1 MRKSFTGACV
11 GLVPILL
18 ALAAPG
24 AAWAQA
30 GRIELPSFAGLA
42 AKATNSVNIS
52 LDPSLIGLASQFA
65 GNGPDQ
71 AAVKTVMSGV
81 KAVYVRSFQFA
92 ADNAYPRSDVDRV
105 LQQLEA
111 RGWVKLV
118 SVHNTH
124 PRKDVEVCLLEQG
137 KRVEGLVVLAA
148 EPRQLTIVNIVGS
161 ISLAQL
167 SQLQGKFG
175 VPKLPMGPNGFGP
188 QPQPQ
193 PLSAPQPQPQK
204 GIEPSLSTSP

>member
-1 MRKSFTGACV
+1 MRKSLTAAWV

-18 ALAAPG
+18 ALVAPG

-71 AAVKTVMSGV
+71 AAVKTVMSGL
-81 KAVYVRSFQFA
+81 KAVYVRSFQFG
-92 ADNAYPRSDVDRV
+92 ADYAYPRSDVNEV

-111 RGWVKLV
+111 RGWIKLV

-124 PRKDVEVCLLEQG
+124 PRKDVEVCLLEHG

-148 EPRQLTIVNIVGS
+148 EPRQFTIVNIVGS

-175 VPKLPMGPNGFGP
+175 VPKLPMGPNGFRP
-188 QPQPQ
+188 
-193 PLSAPQPQPQK
+193 PLAPQPQK
-204 GIEPSLSTSP
+204 GIGPSPPQPPSPPPSL